1 VDTIMM
7 PNEALLS
14 TLVTRARNGDKQAWG
29 MLVERCAPIVWSI
42 CRAHGLSGQDAD
54 AVGQIVWL
62 GLAERI
68 GTVGEPAEL
77 PGWLADTTHNQCRK
91 VLRAALERSAK
102 AYSPGPATAP
112 GDRPTPAE
120 HGLFL
125 AERDAALCEA
135 FGTLSPRCQPLL
147 AMLTADRPAPR
158 AEINAALAIAV
169 DDVGP
174 LRRECLDALRRWPA
188 LAILISG
195 ATNTP

>member
-77 PGWLADTTHNQCRK
+77 PGWLAD
-91 VLRAALERSAK
+91 AERSCAPPSNVQPK
-102 AYSPGPATAP
+102 HTHPVPRPHPATGRHRQNTGSSSRNVMLRYA
-112 GDRPTPAE
+112 RPSARCR
-120 HGLFL
+120 HG
-125 AERDAALCEA
+125 A
-135 FGTLSPRCQPLL
+135 SPCSRC
-147 AMLTADRPAPR
+147 
-158 AEINAALAIAV
+158 
-169 DDVGP
+169 
-174 LRRECLDALRRWPA
+174 
-188 LAILISG
+188 
-195 ATNTP
+195 